1 MDEGR
6 LERLEQRLDDID
18 RRSSS
23 MERMLEMLL
32 DRSRQAADVIMPTQ
46 TRSHLRAA
54 GRENLLAIRSLLDF
68 WADKLADSND
78 DSDAPADQSKRQN
91 IPID

>member
-1 MDEGR
+1 MDESR
-6 LERLEQRLDDID
+6 LNRLEQRLDDID
-18 RRSSS
+18 QRSSS

-32 DRSRQAADVIMPTQ
+32 DRSRHAADVIMPTQ

-68 WADKLADSND
+68 WADKLADAKD
-78 DSDAPADQSKRQN
+78 DSDAPADQSTRHN